1 MTNQELKTEALQELK
16 SLLTELQSKE
26 NCHLVVETYKDGI
39 QAHIVCNNEIS
50 SRKVI
55 VGTISGDVLSS
66 NGLNKS
72 SKESDL
78 IMIAE
83 EVFTTQDQ

>member
-1 MTNQELKTEALQELK
+1 MINEELKAEALQELN
-16 SLLTELQSKE
+16 SLLTELKTKGD
-26 NCHLVVETYKDGI
+26 CHLNVETYKAGI